1 MVKFIVERKEKGE
14 IVKLMLSEIE
24 NNKDEIERIYKGVL
38 EKVKK
43 RM

>member
-24 NNKDEIERIYKGVL
+24 NKKDEIERIYKGVL